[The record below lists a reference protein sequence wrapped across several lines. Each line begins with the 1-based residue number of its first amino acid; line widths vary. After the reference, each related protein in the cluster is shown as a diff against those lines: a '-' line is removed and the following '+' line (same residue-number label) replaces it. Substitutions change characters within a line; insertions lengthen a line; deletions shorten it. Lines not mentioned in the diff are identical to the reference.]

1 MSPVFE
7 WDNRKAKSNFRKH
20 RVHFTAAASV
30 FSDPLARIFPDEAH
44 SENEVREIINRA
56 LNREAPLVLLVYF
69 AEPTRDHIRIISAR
83 RATKTEQRDYEEH
96 LAG

>member
-56 LNREAPLVLLVYF
+56 LNREAPLAGLFRGTDEGSYPHHQRSPRD
-69 AEPTRDHIRIISAR
+69 EDRTRR
-83 RATKTEQRDYEEH
+83 
-96 LAG
+96 L

>member
-20 RVHFTAAASV
+20 RVWFTEAASV
-30 FSDPLARIFPDEAH
+30 FSDPLARIFADEAH
-44 SENEVREIINRA
+44 SENEVREIIIGHSTAKR
-56 LNREAPLVLLVYF
+56 LLLVYF
-69 AEPTRDHIRIISAR
+69 TEPMMDHIRIISAR

-96 LAG
+96 LTV